1 MAQRR
6 RSGRHSTAQPPE
18 ATEVERAQESVT
30 DADIA
35 DRQPAPRLA
44 IYIAE
49 HCEICE
55 YALEVAAW
63 IRQSYPRVDLQ
74 IVDIHQTTE
83 PVPECVFATPT
94 YLLNG
99 QVWSLGNPSA
109 DKINTTFGELTG
121 RICKE

>member
-18 ATEVERAQESVT
+18 ATKIEDAQESVT
-30 DADIA
+30 DAEVA

-49 HCEICE
+49 HCEVCQ

-63 IRQSYPRVDLQ
+63 IRQSYPQIDLQ

-83 PVPECVFATPT
+83 PVPESVFATPT
-94 YLLNG
+94 YLLDG
-99 QVWSLGNPSA
+99 RVWSLGNPSTA
-109 DKINTTFGELTG
+109 KVREAFGAPAQAG
-121 RICKE
+121 